1 MMLQLHYVIFGTVE
15 LTMVISS
22 APGLGQMR
30 LAKKDGL
37 ALELT
42 EAQVKPFVGTDF
54 VSGNSWILALP
65 PP

>member
-1 MMLQLHYVIFGTVE
+1 MFFWHSGTYYGN
-15 LTMVISS
+15 SKCS
-22 APGLGQMR
+22 GPGSDA
-30 LAKKDGL
+30 AKKDGL

-65 PP
+65 PPDQ